1 MALRRED
8 LHLHFF
14 GLPGFDPA
22 QSYGSCL
29 VQVPDVAALFEA
41 FAAGCAR
48 CTESCWWRDPADD
61 TPPRASSAADVA
73 AAEDYLAELRES

>member
-14 GLPGFDPA
+14 GLPGFDPE

-29 VQVPDVAALFEA
+29 VQVPDVA
-41 FAAGCAR
+41 
-48 CTESCWWRDPADD
+48 T
-61 TPPRASSAADVA
+61 
-73 AAEDYLAELRES
+73 AEDYLAELRERAS